1 MQFDNIRS
9 MKLEFNKSNPETY
22 SFIEGQI
29 IEYNDGTIEGFT
41 KLNNRY
47 ICGFKNKEN
56 GTLTFQIYQED
67 GVEDYVAF
75 YEEENRRY
83 AGEECN
89 QDVACDIYISSLIG
103 YSNEAIETQ
112 KEYLKYMCMQRKEI
126 EELNRKLVLTK
137 EED

>member
-1 MQFDNIRS
+1 MRLDRIKNIQ
-9 MKLEFNKSNPETY
+9 LEFNKENLDTY
-22 SFIEGQI
+22 AFIEGQI
-29 IEYNDGTIEGFT
+29 IEYSDGVFEGFT

-47 ICGFKNKEN
+47 ICGFKNKET

-83 AGEECN
+83 VGEECN
-89 QDVACDIYISSLIG
+89 KDISCDVYIDALRG
-103 YSNEAIETQ
+103 YCSEAIETQ
-112 KEYLKYMCMQRKEI
+112 KEYLRYMCLQRKEI
-126 EELNRKLVLTK
+126 EELNKKLVLKK